1 MHETLVTFHHCFF
14 PKTKT
19 QPHLP
24 PILTATSLTLPGLG
38 PGILGAVWVILW
50 IRGWMSGHSK
60 IASYKSVDRN
70 YYKRVKANH
79 LTNPLQQF
87 THRSLHSKLYTNF
100 THYLHLPCPLDLV
113 ATWCHHFHLCWLL
126 HTVGA
131 CCSSSSWLK
140 TQNTRNVHIYM
151 LTSTNATHNSSH
163 SSHIA
168 LLTYWSQSVLGI
180 YKQKRETN
188 C

>member
-1 MHETLVTFHHCFF
+1 MKPLWHSTIVF
-14 PKTKT
+14 PQNENTT
-19 QPHLP
+19 PFTSDLNCYITHLTGAGP
-24 PILTATSLTLPGLG
+24 WGHWGCMGDPLDPGTNKWALKITS
-38 PGILGAVWVILW
+38 
-50 IRGWMSGHSK
+50 
-60 IASYKSVDRN
+60 YNSVDHN

-100 THYLHLPCPLDLV
+100 THYLHFPHPMDLV
-113 ATWCHHFHLCWLL
+113 VTWHHHFYFHWLL
-126 HTVGA
+126 HTAGA

-140 TQNTRNVHIYM
+140 TQNTRNVHIYA

-180 YKQKRETN
+180 YK
-188 C
+188 